1 MKAKIR
7 RGQIFSADA
16 LIALALVIMITSII
30 LNTSGA
36 IQGEISNL
44 LGWYSRSNIANNML
58 DVMTKTPGEPV
69 NWTSNLSNVR
79 VIGLRSTNVPYSL
92 SYRKVLA
99 LMYALNSSVAGRI
112 IGVLENMSSNKN
124 FQMEFYVSH
133 PVIEL
138 NVTYPPLVVEYM
150 NVTYPYNLTSPLFTI
165 TVINGSMVSNST
177 VVEASKNVTPWIEY
191 ASREVVVSIKVY
203 NSTQLLPGRYTG
215 LRVILSGSL
224 IQNVPPGGLLKFA
237 LPSNETG
244 YAILAVVD
252 GGTRRIIVISKAYSN
267 VSLQCK
273 VYTLNTN
280 SSMIYT
286 GNTTAVEVPW
296 SSIFSEFNP
305 EVEYKNVQMWLYKD
319 TFPDGVIMQD
329 EGSIGI
335 LLQPTSSRGEI
346 KLWVWEP

>member
-1 MKAKIR
+1 MRMR
-7 RGQIFSADA
+7 RGQIFSMDA
-16 LIALALVIMITSII
+16 LISLVLVIMLISVITS
-30 LNTSGA
+30 TSSSV
-36 IQGEISNL
+36 QGEISNL

-79 VIGLRSTNVPYSL
+79 VVGLRSTNVPYSL
-92 SYRKVLA
+92 SYRKVLS

-112 IGVLENMSSNKN
+112 VEVLENMSSNKN
-124 FQMEFYVSH
+124 FQMEFYVSR
-133 PVIEL
+133 PVIEI
-138 NVTYPPLVVEYM
+138 NVTYPPLVVNYM

-165 TVINGSMVSNST
+165 AVINGSMVSAPT
-177 VVEASKNVTPWIEY
+177 VINASKNVTPWIEY
-191 ASREVVVSIKVY
+191 ASRDVVVSIRMY
-203 NSTQLLPGRYTG
+203 NSTLLLPGSYTG
-215 LRVILSGSL
+215 LKMILSGSL
-224 IQNVPPGGLLKFA
+224 VQNVPPGSLLKFA

-252 GGTRRIIVISKAYSN
+252 GSTERIIVISRPYSN
-267 VSLQCK
+267 VSVQCEI
-273 VYTLNTN
+273 YTLDTN
-280 SSMIYT
+280 SSVTYT

-296 SSIFSEFNP
+296 GSMFSEFNP

-335 LLQPTSSRGEI
+335 ILQPTSSRGEI